1 MAALPNE
8 AYSGSLLVEVAG
20 SPLPVDMAARLT
32 RAYVDD
38 SRNLPDAFVLRFRDP
53 DRAVLAKTGLAIGVE
68 VKLSVSTSDPG
79 GPERLMTGEVTALS
93 QEIDRT
99 GGVTEVRG
107 LDHAHRLFRGRRVAA
122 YADMD
127 LATVVRRVTE
137 RAGLKVGKI
146 EQVPGFGGRPD
157 TQISQDNVSDWV
169 FLSRL
174 ADQVGAEIAV
184 IDGALNFVMP
194 QPPSDAPTTKA
205 KATADPLVLEANR
218 NLVTLRAGV
227 TAAEQVPEV
236 SVRGWDYQRK
246 QAVNATALPTM
257 AGYEV
262 SAVDPAALG
271 KKFGAPPLAC
281 VDVPYREQPEAQTA
295 AKALAAHIG
304 GGCAEVEGVAKGNP
318 KLRAG
323 TAVAL
328 VNVGPPFE
336 GRYTLTSTRHLFTD
350 TDGYTTAFTISS
362 RQERSFYGLASGGR
376 STGRGGGAGLVP
388 AIVSDVR
395 DPAKLGRVRLTFPW
409 LADDF
414 TSGWARTVQPGAGKD
429 RGALVLPEVGDE
441 VLVGFEHGHF
451 DAPYVLGGLHNGS
464 DPPPKTPFELVDG
477 NSGAIAGR
485 VFVSRTGHRVE
496 LAEAAGGADGIRL
509 VTGDDKF
516 LLQLDKAGTQIVVR
530 SDGTVTIE
538 GSNGVTVDAGTGPL
552 ELSGK
557 GVTIKSMTDV
567 TVEAKTGL
575 TLKANAEATLDAAKV
590 TVNAKAS
597 AQLTS
602 SGEAVVRGAI
612 VRIN

>member
-1 MAALPNE
+1 MANE
-8 AYSGSLLVEVAG
+8 MYSGSLLVEVAG
-20 SPLPVDMAARLT
+20 SPLAVDMATRLT

-68 VKLSVSTSDPG
+68 VKLSVRTSDPG

-93 QEIDRT
+93 HEIDRT
-99 GGVTEVRG
+99 GGITEVRG
-107 LDHAHRLFRGRRVAA
+107 LDHAHRLFRGRRVAG
-122 YADMD
+122 YAEMD

-137 RAGLKVGKI
+137 RAGLKVGTI
-146 EQVPGFGGRPD
+146 DQVSGFGGRPH
-157 TQISQDNVSDWV
+157 TQISQDNVSDWA

-194 QPPSDAPTTKA
+194 QAPSDAPSTKA

-218 NLVTLRAGV
+218 NLVALRAGV

-236 SVRGWDYQRK
+236 CVKGWDYQRK
-246 QAVNATALPTM
+246 QAVNATAPPTM

-262 SAVDPAALG
+262 STVDPAALG

-281 VDVPYREQPEAQTA
+281 VGVPYREQPEAQTA
-295 AKALAAHIG
+295 AEALAAHVG

-376 STGRGGGAGLVP
+376 RAGRGGGGLVP

-451 DAPYVLGGLHNGS
+451 DAPYVLGGLHNGT
-464 DPPPKTPFELVDG
+464 DTPPKTPFELVDG

-496 LAEAAGGADGIRL
+496 LAETAGGADGIRL
-509 VTGDDKF
+509 ATGDAKYV
-516 LLQLDKAGTQIVVR
+516 LQLDKQGTQIVVR
-530 SDGTVTIE
+530 SDGTVTIK
-538 GSNGVTVDAGTGPL
+538 GSKGVTVDAGTGPL

-557 GVTIKSMTDV
+557 NVTIKSMTDV
-567 TVEAKTGL
+567 SVEAKTGL
-575 TLKANAEATLDAAKV
+575 TLKANAEASLDAAKV